1 MKYNVGDIVRIR
13 DGLVIGEEYNN
24 MVRFTCDMNNYCGET
39 ARVESVLPWVD
50 GYRLNIDNQKWMWTD
65 DMLALRKNAFRV
77 GDPVRVL
84 CNLVP
89 GTEYHG
95 WTFFKEMEPFAGK
108 RSVIIGTTADAFI
121 LESCPQYAWSW
132 EMLDHVSPEFDYVQE
147 ETKSSNDAED
157 KVLPFEVRKICKL
170 IGALRLAGVEEF
182 TLSYSYGEIRCSA
195 EMDISEVDER

>member
-1 MKYNVGDIVRIR
+1 MKYSVGDIVRIKN
-13 DGLVIGEEYNN
+13 GLVIGEKYNGIQF
-24 MVRFTCDMNNYCGET
+24 VCDMNDYCGET
-39 ARVESVLPWVD
+39 ARIESAAPWVG
-50 GYRLNIDNQKWMWTD
+50 GYRLDIDNQKRLWTD

-95 WTFFKEMEPFAGK
+95 WTFLKEMEPYVGK

-121 LESCPQYAWSW
+121 LEICPQYAWSW
-132 EMLDHVSPEFDYVQE
+132 EMLDHVNPEFDFEVQQD
-147 ETKSSNDAED
+147 TKSSKDVEEN
-157 KVLPFEVRKICKL
+157 VLPSEVRKICKL

-182 TLSYSYGEIRCSA
+182 TVSYSYGEVRCNA
-195 EMDISEVDER
+195 EMDISGGEDG